1 MFCTLVHFHFL
12 SNFSFTLEGSEKYA
26 SSESEESSDLLLE
39 LFLKKLG
46 ILDYLGFI
54 LERYILKIITDLLL
68 ARSGLNQ
75 QSIILHVKKARDQ
88 QRAAP
93 SHSHSALST
102 AILGR
107 RMASKLCV
115 DATESESVSW

>member
-1 MFCTLVHFHFL
+1 MFCTRVHFHFL
-12 SNFSFTLEGSEKYA
+12 SNFSFTLEGSEKDA

-54 LERYILKIITDLLL
+54 LERYNLLIITDLLL

-75 QSIILHVKKARDQ
+75 QSIILHVKISRDK

-102 AILGR
+102 AILPQNGKQDLCR
-107 RMASKLCV
+107 RY
-115 DATESESVSW
+115 